1 MRIAVFTSLYAP
13 HAIGGA
19 ERMAQVQAEALAERG
34 HSVQVLTLGDAG
46 SGTARTTLNGV
57 DVVRVGIE
65 NLYLPVTFDRATW
78 AKVAWHAR
86 DVYNM
91 AMARRAR
98 QWATELRPEI
108 VVCHNIAGWSA
119 AVWPAIKSLDL
130 PLVQV
135 LHDQYL
141 RCVRSNMFKA
151 SRCETPCS
159 SCRLMRLPHK
169 RLSRLPD
176 AVVGVSRYV
185 TDSMVGAG
193 YFRGV
198 PIRTHIHNVSHIDT
212 RSRSTP
218 ALGGAETVFGFMG
231 LLNPGKGIE
240 LLLSAFLA
248 SAQPHWR
255 LLVAGTGEARYVDQ
269 LRASYGD
276 SRVEFLGRQEPGK
289 FYPLLDATVVP
300 SLLDE
305 ALGNVVFESMI
316 HGRAVIASRRGG
328 MPEMISD
335 GISGLLFEPQNEGEL
350 ARALQRFDAQI
361 GSWRARNEDIKAL
374 AAPHYCDRDAWI
386 TRWET
391 LLRNVASGNPHTGD
405 AGRGISP

>member
-1 MRIAVFTSLYAP
+1 VRIAIFTSLYAP

-19 ERMAQVQAEALAERG
+19 ERVAQVQAEALARRG

-46 SGTARTTLNGV
+46 SGSARTTLNGV

-65 NLYLPVTFDRATW
+65 NLYLPVSLDRASW

-86 DVYNM
+86 DVYNTS
-91 AMARRAR
+91 MARRAR
-98 QWATELRPEI
+98 SWLTELSPEV

-141 RCVRSNMFKA
+141 RCIRSNMFKA
-151 SRCETPCS
+151 ARCATPCL

-169 RLSRLPD
+169 PLSRCPD

-185 TDSMVGAG
+185 TDSLVQAG

-198 PIRTHIHNVSHIDT
+198 PLRTHIHNVSHLDT

-218 ALGGAETVFGFMG
+218 ALSGAETVFGFMG

-248 SAQPHWR
+248 AAQPHWR
-255 LLVAGTGEARYVDQ
+255 LLVAGAGEARYVEH
-269 LRASYGD
+269 LRAAYCD
-276 SRVEFLGRQEPGK
+276 PRIQFLGRQDPLD
-289 FYPLLDATVVP
+289 FYLMLDATVVP

-316 HGRAVIASRRGG
+316 HGRAVIGSRRGG
-328 MPEMISD
+328 IPEMVSD

-350 ARALQRFDAQI
+350 ARVLQGFGAQI
-361 GSWRARNEDIKAL
+361 AGWRARNPDIKAL
-374 AAPHYCDRDAWI
+374 AAPYYCDRDAWI
-386 TRWET
+386 MRWEA
-391 LLRNVASGNPHTGD
+391 LLHLASGKSDGAAADGN
-405 AGRGISP
+405 SP